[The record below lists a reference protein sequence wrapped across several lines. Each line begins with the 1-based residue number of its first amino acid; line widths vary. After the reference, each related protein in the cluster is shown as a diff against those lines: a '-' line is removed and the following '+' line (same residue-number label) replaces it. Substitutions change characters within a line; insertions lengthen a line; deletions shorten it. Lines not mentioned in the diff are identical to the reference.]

1 MKWWTWEIK
10 SHTNISWWDPEFQK
24 SRCVC
29 NLDQYL
35 PICLGTPSWWWRAG
49 LTVPNIVVLIRSTNV
64 ATDTRNSQPHIVR
77 SSNIHICS
85 NKQRRTISTH
95 QDLKL
100 TNTRY
105 SHMISFR
112 VQKST
117 GCASIS
123 SINRLDTTKITHRS
137 SAHGNMKQM
146 FFQKTDVQISA
157 TYA

>member
-1 MKWWTWEIK
+1 MGSRVSKESVRVQLRSISSHLPGNTIVMMK
-10 SHTNISWWDPEFQK
+10 
-24 SRCVC
+24 
-29 NLDQYL
+29 
-35 PICLGTPSWWWRAG
+35 G

-85 NKQRRTISTH
+85 NKQRRMISTH

-157 TYA
+157 TYG